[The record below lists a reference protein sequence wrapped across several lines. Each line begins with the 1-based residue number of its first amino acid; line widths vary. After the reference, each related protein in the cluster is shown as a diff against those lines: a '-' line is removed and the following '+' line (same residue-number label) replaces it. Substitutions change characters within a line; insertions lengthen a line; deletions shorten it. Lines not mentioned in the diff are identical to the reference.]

1 MNEPWADIKAKPRDR
16 GKSEWIGADPGIG
29 RLVGAVPRIGRLI
42 RSSPGIGRLIGVGL
56 GIGRWIGA
64 GLGENQ
70 SIKEAPEKSK
80 LIGASPRIGGWIKT
94 GPGNISSRISNQG
107 KVYDNKADPVPVP
120 GQEKDIR
127 GVAPRSILMR
137 DKRKTVGVVQGTELC
152 LIIVILNLE

>member
-1 MNEPWADIKAKPRDR
+1 MNESWADIKAKPRDR

-29 RLVGAVPRIGRLI
+29 RLI
-42 RSSPGIGRLIGVGL
+42 RSGPGIGRLIGAGL

-70 SIKEAPEKSK
+70 LIKEAPEKSK
-80 LIGASPRIGGWIKT
+80 LIGASPRIGRWIKA

-107 KVYDNKADPVPVP
+107 KVSDNKVDPVP
-120 GQEKDIR
+120 GQEKGTR

-137 DKRKTVGVVQGTELC
+137 DKRKTVGVVQGTELR